1 MKHFYA
7 TLVLTCTLTT
17 APAAN
22 ANPWEAQMDLFSAGA
37 AASVVLHHACTGIT
51 SDAVQ
56 KAAQRLRDVALTMT
70 DPEGAYLYATKS
82 FELKIKALWQSS
94 SGACLNM
101 QRLQEIASSTGFILP
116 R

>member
-101 QRLQEIASSTGFILP
+101 QRLQEIASSTGFVLP

>member
-1 MKHFYA
+1 
-7 TLVLTCTLTT
+7 
-17 APAAN
+17 
-22 ANPWEAQMDLFSAGA
+22 MDLFSAGA

-101 QRLQEIASSTGFILP
+101 QRLREIASSTGFVLP